1 MALTTCM
8 VNTAKAKFLA
18 GVFLASDTYK
28 MALVKVGH
36 AGTYDTLVTAAGTPG
51 TGAPTTSNLGTDKA
65 DVSHETIAKGSY
77 HPWIHGFKK
86 TIEPE
91 IVDAVIEVV
100 DKVIEVR
107 TIPNKEHDTALAEKQ
122 FRAFL
127 RSQKKRWA
135 VDYAQLIMLEYERRE
150 QESDDMQIAMLLFDM

>member
-1 MALTTCM
+1 MSEPLIYTSKGNLPISSLQHFVDWQ
-8 VNTAKAKFLA
+8 VNE
-18 GVFLASDTYK
+18 S
-28 MALVKVGH
+28 
-36 AGTYDTLVTAAGTPG
+36 
-51 TGAPTTSNLGTDKA
+51 TDKA
-65 DVSHETIAKGSY
+65 DISHETIAKGSY

-122 FRAFL
+122 FRDFL

-135 VDYAQLIMLEYERRE
+135 ADYAQLIMLEYERRE